1 VLALHLQ
8 ANVLNIN
15 HANASSLVHLL
26 PFLTPAQ
33 CESIEQG
40 RKRHG
45 PYRSWEDIE
54 RLGGNIDANVVK
66 AMRAC
71 QRPNLV
77 LTDEPGLLD
86 ALKALCRAEH
96 TDARTDAVGAVNH
109 ISRSDQARPILIAH
123 NMVHDAL
130 APALQAKYDGAE
142 ELDAIVARATMAMAN
157 IIAHPTPSLTSRRSK
172 GALPGQAQGSIKSAA
187 GWSHMA
193 HVSSLQAH
201 ADHDAPAAGQGWLG
215 SRQSKLSVG
224 GGTLRRPIEEYIAI
238 CCLEG
243 DGCMELRQAALGIL
257 VRCLHFALE
266 GKKWVG
272 ITWGIFSVVHALRN
286 LSENIANKRVL
297 TSRGLVQLL
306 GVCVYVASSLLARI
320 VASRLLNLLPVPFSV
335 SRPAAAR
342 VSGSFVSTAAWLA

>member
-1 VLALHLQ
+1 MLTIYSFDCQ
-8 ANVLNIN
+8 ADVLNIN
-15 HANASSLVHLL
+15 NTNASSLAHLL
-26 PFLTPAQ
+26 PFLTPLQ
-33 CESIEQG
+33 CETIEQG

-54 RLGGNIDANVVK
+54 RLGGNIDSNVVQ
-66 AMRAC
+66 ALRAC
-71 QRPNLV
+71 ERPNLV

-86 ALKALCRAEH
+86 ALKVLCRAEH

-109 ISRSDQARPILIAH
+109 ISRSDQARPVLVAH

-157 IIAHPTPSLTSRRSK
+157 IIAHPTWLAAGRSRSASQGRAGCGSIQDSSRCRMEH
-172 GALPGQAQGSIKSAA
+172 ASTLQAQ
-187 GWSHMA
+187 
-193 HVSSLQAH
+193 
-201 ADHDAPAAGQGWLG
+201 DDPDAPVPTQGWLG
-215 SRQSKLSVG
+215 NRGSKSTSSHG
-224 GGTLRRPIEEYIAI
+224 PLRRPIHEYIAI
-238 CCLEG
+238 CRAEG

-286 LSENIANKRVL
+286 LSENMANKRVL

-306 GVCVYVASSLLARI
+306 GVGNASPRVVAVSSGI
-320 VASRLLNLLPVPFSV
+320 C
-335 SRPAAAR
+335 
-342 VSGSFVSTAAWLA
+342 